1 MVDEGFFGTI
11 ETHYPSL
18 HWDLFVV
25 SKESESSLWKC
36 LRSQNFLISKATY
49 ASRREKFW
57 PDPWLCFFLLF
68 WYCAWSQDR
77 FVQKICEDLKKGS
90 LLKVHNI
97 KLIRANLAEVL
108 VQKKWCSRYI
118 PRSYGG
124 WSRAARWDITSL
136 NAALEKLGKKHLLPC
151 NDFAFKKKSLQKKTE
166 KNKKIIWWFQICFV
180 IFILT

>member
-11 ETHYPSL
+11 ETQYPSL

-77 FVQKICEDLKKGS
+77 FVQKICEDLKKRIS
-90 LLKVHNI
+90 FESAQHQINSSQSCRSSSSKKMVFQIHTKELW
-97 KLIRANLAEVL
+97 RL
-108 VQKKWCSRYI
+108 VKSSTVRHHKSKCC
-118 PRSYGG
+118 
-124 WSRAARWDITSL
+124 ARK
-136 NAALEKLGKKHLLPC
+136 AGKKTP
-151 NDFAFKKKSLQKKTE
+151 FALQWFCVQE
-166 KNKKIIWWFQICFV
+166 KIPPKENREK
-180 IFILT
+180 